1 MLLSMSNLE
10 KTKIVIEHA
19 TILWGFSFSRGSLSS
34 KDKKLIFLGCRQMWN
49 QYEQN
54 VIKYLLKADSRINY
68 ADVYSLHSFFPFNCT
83 QSFFIVTIFVQL
95 QDIDFGGFK
104 IFMDIFLEVDTPDEL
119 CRHLFLSFVRM
130 PQCTNTEGKTLQVK
144 H

>member
-1 MLLSMSNLE
+1 MAVKQITNEIMLFLQMD
-10 KTKIVIEHA
+10 
-19 TILWGFSFSRGSLSS
+19 TIR
-34 KDKKLIFLGCRQMWN
+34 
-49 QYEQN
+49 
-54 VIKYLLKADSRINY
+54 LKCNN
-68 ADVYSLHSFFPFNCT
+68 FF
-83 QSFFIVTIFVQL
+83 QL

-144 H
+144 TKN